1 MTAHRYSVDTG
12 ACQNS
17 GVSETSNAKKPGYVD
32 NGWPQG
38 ADGHADH
45 AVNELAA
52 PVVGALSPFGEL
64 EFPQEHI
71 PYVHPSTRVNR

>member
-1 MTAHRYSVDTG
+1 M
-12 ACQNS
+12 
-17 GVSETSNAKKPGYVD
+17 SETSNAKKPGYVD
-32 NGWPQG
+32 NGWPQA
-38 ADGHADH
+38 ADGSADH

-71 PYVHPSTRVNR
+71 PYVHPSTRINR